1 MVYTA
6 LSLGESESVQDYTC
20 RFELMSRT
28 LAWNCRLKQGDGML
42 MPANNSETRGKRN
55 ISMAFQLCIA
65 SLATAAGTNSY
76 LGREAPNYP
85 TGFGLSMVSPEI
97 SPSGLR

>member
-1 MVYTA
+1 MS
-6 LSLGESESVQDYTC
+6 LSLCEIIRVARSV
-20 RFELMSRT
+20 LMFRT
-28 LAWNCRLKQGDGML
+28 LAWNCRLKQNGGELML
-42 MPANNSETRGKRN
+42 ANNSETRGKRN

-85 TGFGLSMVSPEI
+85 TGFGLSMVSLEI
-97 SPSGLR
+97 SLRGLR

>member
-1 MVYTA
+1 MV
-6 LSLGESESVQDYTC
+6 
-20 RFELMSRT
+20 
-28 LAWNCRLKQGDGML
+28 
-42 MPANNSETRGKRN
+42 ANNSETRGKRN

-85 TGFGLSMVSPEI
+85 TGFGLAIVSDEE
-97 SPSGLR
+97 G